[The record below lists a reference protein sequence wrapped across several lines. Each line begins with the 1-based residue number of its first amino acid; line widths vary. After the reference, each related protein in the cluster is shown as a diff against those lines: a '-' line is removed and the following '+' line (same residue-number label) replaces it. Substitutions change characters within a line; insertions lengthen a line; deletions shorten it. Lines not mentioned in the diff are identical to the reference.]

1 MPHPSR
7 RARPGRP
14 SCLVRSVRITR
25 LDGTGL
31 WPGER
36 SVLSVPPSLRIIVGV
51 GARSPLV
58 LAYHA
63 VDSSWRSPLA
73 VPEAALREQAA
84 LLRRRGYIGLTASQA
99 ERLAAEGSLPERAA
113 VFTFDDGYA
122 STERAADVLAG
133 YGYPGTVFVVPPFV
147 DSGSPLSWFGVEHEE
162 PERMRPLGWDQLSAL
177 SAAGWE
183 VGSHTLTHALLT
195 AADDAA
201 LSRELSHSRSLV
213 ADRLG
218 DCRAVA
224 YPYGQADMRVAEAA
238 RAAGYDV
245 GYTLT
250 GAHTADEPL
259 LRPRIG
265 LTGRDL
271 GMRLRVKISRPS
283 IAARRSAAARLV
295 RRARRPRSWI
305 PPDLT
310 ESGGT

>member
-1 MPHPSR
+1 
-7 RARPGRP
+7 
-14 SCLVRSVRITR
+14 
-25 LDGTGL
+25 
-31 WPGER
+31 
-36 SVLSVPPSLRIIVGV
+36 VGV
-51 GARSPLV
+51 GARTPLV

-73 VPEAALREQAA
+73 IPKAALREQAA
-84 LLRRRGYIGLTASQA
+84 MLRRRGYIGLTASQA
-99 ERLAAEGSLPERAA
+99 ERLTADGSLPERAA

-122 STERAADVLAG
+122 STERAAEVLAD

-147 DSGSPLSWFGVEHEE
+147 ESGSPLSWFGVEHEE
-162 PERMRPLGWDQLSAL
+162 SQHMRPLGWDQLSAL

-195 AADDAA
+195 VADDAA
-201 LSRELSHSRSLV
+201 LSRELAESRSQV

-218 DCRAVA
+218 NCRAIA
-224 YPYGQADMRVAEAA
+224 YPYGQADTRVAAAA
-238 RAAGYDV
+238 REAGYEV

-259 LRPRIG
+259 LRPRIS

-271 GMRLRVKISRPS
+271 GIRLHVKISPASR
-283 IAARRSAAARLV
+283 AARRSAAARLA
-295 RRARRPRSWI
+295 RRARRPRPWI
-305 PPDLT
+305 PPNMS